1 KLEREVK
8 EAFAHMEENEE
19 VLDIETYPMNW
30 PAGMGKQ
37 FLGIFDRQEKQFV
50 QFHNNEDETQI
61 PYADLDLP
69 EHEKL
74 ITDANYQAAS
84 EELEL
89 LDEAGDSFSLDDVS
103 AGKQTPVFF
112 GSALAPFGVD
122 SF

>member
-1 KLEREVK
+1 
-8 EAFAHMEENEE
+8 
-19 VLDIETYPMNW
+19 MNW

-103 AGKQTPVFF
+103 DVKQTPVFF
-112 GSALAPFGVD
+112 GSRLTPFGLI
-122 SF
+122 SFFNVFISM